1 MSMLQTVV
9 ATLDKDKKVIMY
21 ARFSSVQHLNQNFNK
36 SKEQGLDVLLMTETM
51 AAEYINNGLPY
62 AQ

>member
-21 ARFSSVQHLNQNFNK
+21 ARFSSVQHLNQNFKK
-36 SKEQGLDVLLMTETM
+36 SKEQGLNVLLMTETM